1 MARSARRTLLT
12 RLASPL
18 WGRPGPRG
26 LRGRLLT
33 RYLRGNPRRWTSY
46 LLAGAVWRV
55 ARRIA
60 LYAQAGHQVV
70 VVVSAMGDTTDELI
84 DLAEQVTPNPP
95 PRELDMLDRKST
107 RLNSSH

>member
-46 LLAGAVWRV
+46 LLAGAVWRI

-60 LYAQAGHQVV
+60 DGPPEPLYRATLGTGRQVSMATSDRLPRRLRTRAV
-70 VVVSAMGDTTDELI
+70 RKALESAYR
-84 DLAEQVTPNPP
+84 AE
-95 PRELDMLDRKST
+95 T
-107 RLNSSH
+107 R